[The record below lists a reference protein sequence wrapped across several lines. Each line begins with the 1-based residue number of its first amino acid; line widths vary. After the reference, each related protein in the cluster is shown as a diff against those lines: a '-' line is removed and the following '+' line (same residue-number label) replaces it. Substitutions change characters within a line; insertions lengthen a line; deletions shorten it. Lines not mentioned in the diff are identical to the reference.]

1 MTRRAYIEQIRRL
14 IYNGQPSD
22 DATITIGLV
31 NVWLNQAIGVAA
43 KANYKDNLVIDG
55 MKYVNNSFYTTFKG
69 LAVANDDQFTYKI
82 TLPQIPFGIGQDE
95 GVSMLVFKDY
105 QSQQLSQSV
114 IWLTANQKTFFQGMR
129 PIPNKLLAISE
140 GKFVYVYTTL
150 LLNSYTANVT
160 MASGGL
166 DTDLGSE
173 LNVPAD
179 YYDVM
184 TQFLVKN
191 LILELNQPKDL
202 QNDGVDFRVT
212 T

>member
-1 MTRRAYIEQIRRL
+1 MTRLAYIEQVRRL

-31 NVWLNQAIGVAA
+31 NVWLNQAIGIAA
-43 KANYKDNLVIDG
+43 KANYKDNIVIDG

-69 LAVANDDQFTYKI
+69 LSVSNDDQFTYKI
-82 TLPQIPFGIGQDE
+82 ILPQIPIGIGQDE
-95 GVSMLVFKDY
+95 GVSMLVFKDD

-129 PIPNKLLAISE
+129 TIPNKILAISE
-140 GKFVYVYTTL
+140 SKYVYVYTTL

-166 DTDLGSE
+166 DTDLESE
-173 LNVPAD
+173 LNIPDD
-179 YYDVM
+179 YFPTM
-184 TQFLVKN
+184 TEYLVKN
-191 LILELNQPKDL
+191 LILELNQAKDVT
-202 QNDGVDFRVT
+202 NDGEDFKVT

>member
-1 MTRRAYIEQIRRL
+1 M
-14 IYNGQPSD
+14 
-22 DATITIGLV
+22 
-31 NVWLNQAIGVAA
+31 AA
-43 KANYKDNLVIDG
+43 KANYKDNIAIDG
-55 MKYVNNSFYTTFKG
+55 MNYINNSFYTTFKG
-69 LAVANDDQFTYKI
+69 LAVANDDQFTFKI

-105 QSQQLSQSV
+105 QSQQLSKSV
-114 IWLTANQKTFFQGMR
+114 VWLTANQKTFFHGMR

-160 MASGGL
+160 MVSGGL

-191 LILELNQPKDL
+191 LLLELNNPVDAA
-202 QNDGVDFRVT
+202 NDGLDANRGIQ
-212 T
+212 